1 MSNLERKGDLGLELG
16 ETTLKVYYAM
26 LKERREMSL
35 REVQRKAHLS
45 SPSLALYHLNKL
57 KDLELVFM
65 HPAGGYE
72 VARSVKVGV
81 LRFFIGRGKMVVPRY
96 AFYLFFFLTELVAY
110 QLFFGFGLNPSDTL
124 LLVTLLAGCIF
135 TLIETVMMWRVEPIG
150 FR

>member
-1 MSNLERKGDLGLELG
+1 MSNLERKGDLGSELG

-65 HPAGGYE
+65 HPDGGYE
-72 VARSVKVGV
+72 VARSV
-81 LRFFIGRGKMVVPRY
+81 
-96 AFYLFFFLTELVAY
+96 
-110 QLFFGFGLNPSDTL
+110 
-124 LLVTLLAGCIF
+124 
-135 TLIETVMMWRVEPIG
+135 
-150 FR
+150 